1 MPRGI
6 LLTLLVLLIGC
17 DFFRPKELNGEKPIA
32 RVKDM
37 WLYPSDFTGLIPPAL
52 SSEDSTKFAS
62 KFVDDWIKKQL
73 MIARSQEE
81 VDINEAEIQ
90 RKVLDYTYALT
101 RSAFER
107 EYIESNLN
115 VNISEDEIQTYY
127 KEHSQDF
134 VLKQGIVRCLFAQ
147 VPTNAPKINRF
158 RKNLVDYP
166 RSSTSQLKEYCTQFA
181 NRSFLEDS
189 VWVEFNELISGTP
202 FDEVLDANRLL
213 YTRSL
218 LESVDGNHAYF
229 LRILA
234 HKTVNDIS
242 PLEFVRDDIEN
253 ILINKR
259 KIALKRELE
268 DKVYEDAQE
277 SNAFEIFDR

>member
-17 DFFRPKELNGEKPIA
+17 DFFKPKELNGEKPVA
-32 RVKDM
+32 RVNDM
-37 WLYPSDFTGLIPPAL
+37 WLYPSDFTALIPTTL
-52 SSEDSTKFAS
+52 SSEDSTKFAQ
-62 KFVDDWIKKQL
+62 KFVDDWVKKQL
-73 MIARSQEE
+73 MIARSQQE

-90 RKVLDYTYALT
+90 RKILDYTYALT

-107 EYIESNLN
+107 EYIEANLN
-115 VNISEDEIQTYY
+115 ETISEDEIQGYY
-127 KEHSQDF
+127 KEHAQDF
-134 VLKQGIVRCLFAQ
+134 VLKQGIVKCLFAQ
-147 VPTNAPKINRF
+147 VPTNAPRINRF
-158 RKNLVDYP
+158 RKDLVDYP
-166 RSSTSQLKEYCTQFA
+166 RAGTPELKEYCTQFA
-181 NRSFLEDS
+181 NRSFMEDS
-189 VWVEFNELISGTP
+189 VWVEFNEVISGTP
-202 FDEVLDANRLL
+202 FDESLDANRLL

-218 LESVDGNHAYF
+218 LESADDNYTYF

-242 PLEFVRDDIEN
+242 PLEFVREDIAN